1 MRLLFLA
8 GNRFSEWKVSRNI
21 CDSHIGTFRSKTIV
35 FISRNLYTQPQFID
49 PYNFIFI
56 AVLFSYSF
64 LIIKLISIVIIYV
77 NDNNIL
83 TYYRSHV
90 KKHYFLYY

>member
-35 FISRNLYTQPQFID
+35 FISHETFILNHNPLPLIILYLLQC
-49 PYNFIFI
+49 Y
-56 AVLFSYSF
+56 F
-64 LIIKLISIVIIYV
+64 LIL
-77 NDNNIL
+77 
-83 TYYRSHV
+83 
-90 KKHYFLYY
+90 F